1 MPQYSIHSSSM
12 YSVLRKT
19 FKNCA
24 LKGILGLIGDSLNES
39 AENRRRE
46 CAELCVN
53 CDASLL
59 GYF

>member
-1 MPQYSIHSSSM
+1 M

-46 CAELCVN
+46 SAELCVN